1 VLIFFKT
8 LAYFY
13 KVAIKFFSKIKKIIG
28 EIIMAKHQ
36 FQTEVGQLLHLMTHS
51 LYSNKEIFIRE
62 LVSNSSDAIDKL
74 NYLRLTDENLKD
86 AYADWK
92 GEVNITFDEADKSL
106 TIIDN
111 GVGMNDE
118 DLIASIGTIAKSGTK
133 SFVEAL
139 TGDAKKDSNLIGQFG
154 VGFYSVFM
162 VASRVDVIS
171 KKAGEEVAYKWS
183 SDGTGEFDLAP
194 CTKES
199 SGTVIYIK
207 LKDEEASE
215 FADKHRIKNIVG
227 KYSNHIA
234 YPIFLNYKEEV
245 TETLSEED
253 KKAGKEAAKSIE
265 DKREKINEAT
275 ALWMQAKAKLKA
287 DEYNDF
293 YKSIS
298 HDSTD
303 PMLTIHTKVEGVNEY
318 TTLFYIPKTAP
329 MDMYRA
335 DFQPGVKLYVKR
347 VFITDSEKELL
358 PTYLRF
364 VRGIID
370 SEDLPLNVS
379 REILQEN
386 RVLANIKQSSVKKIL
401 SEIKKL
407 AKDEEKYAEFI
418 AQYIRPLKEGVYQ
431 DHMNK
436 EAILDLL
443 RYKSSTIEKMTS
455 LEAYKERADSEQK
468 AIYYIV
474 GENEKILRSSPLLES
489 YNKNNIEVLIL
500 DDKEIDEII
509 TPTMGA
515 YKEWE
520 FKDITACEPPKV
532 EQTEEA
538 KKEVEEK
545 FESILAKI
553 KDKLG
558 DAVKEVKITNRLS
571 ESPSCVV
578 KDVADGQM
586 AQMMQMMRAMGQEMP
601 ESAPILEINPE
612 HEIVKKL
619 NGCPDD
625 STIEDVSWILLDQ
638 AKLSEGMEITDTVAF
653 AKRLSRITAK
663 AL

>member
-1 VLIFFKT
+1 
-8 LAYFY
+8 
-13 KVAIKFFSKIKKIIG
+13 
-28 EIIMAKHQ
+28 MAKHQ

-62 LVSNSSDAIDKL
+62 LVSNASDAIDKL

-86 AYADWK
+86 KYADWK
-92 GEVNITFDEADKSL
+92 GEINISFDEKDKSL
-106 TIIDN
+106 SIIDN
-111 GVGMNDE
+111 GIGMNE
-118 DLIASIGTIAKSGTK
+118 ADLIASIGTIAKSGTK

-162 VASRVDVIS
+162 VADKVDVIS
-171 KKAGEEVAYKWS
+171 KKAGEEQAYKWS
-183 SDGTGEFDLAP
+183 STGTGEFDLTP

-199 SGTVIYIK
+199 NGTVIYIK
-207 LKDEEASE
+207 LKDEEAGE
-215 FADKHRIKNIVG
+215 FASKYRIKNIVE

-234 YPIFLNYKEEV
+234 YPIFLNYDEEV
-245 TETLSEED
+245 SEPLSEED
-253 KKAGKEAAKSIE
+253 EKAGKKPEKKIE
-265 DKREKINEAT
+265 RKHEQINAAT
-275 ALWMQAKAKLKA
+275 ALWMQPKAKLKEQ
-287 DEYNDF
+287 DYNDF

-298 HDSTD
+298 HDSSD
-303 PMLTIHTKVEGVNEY
+303 PMLTIHTKTEGVNEY
-318 TTLFYIPKTAP
+318 TTLFYIPKIAP

-335 DFQPGVKLYVKR
+335 DFQSGVKLYVKR
-347 VFITDSEKELL
+347 VFITDDEKELL
-358 PTYLRF
+358 PIYLRF

-386 RVLANIKQSSVKKIL
+386 RILANIKQSSVKKIL

-407 AKDEEKYAEFI
+407 SKDEEKYAEFV

-431 DHMNK
+431 DYTNK
-436 EAILDLL
+436 EAILELL
-443 RYKSSTIEKMTS
+443 RYKSTKTEIGKMTS
-455 LEAYKERADSEQK
+455 LEAYKERANSEQK

-474 GENEKILRSSPLLES
+474 GENEKVLRNSPLLES
-489 YNKNNIEVLIL
+489 YKKNDIEVLIL

-509 TPTMGA
+509 TPAIGVF
-515 YKEWE
+515 KEWE
-520 FKDITACEPPKV
+520 FKDITAIEPPKV
-532 EQTEEA
+532 EQSEEE

-545 FESILAKI
+545 FQDILTKI

-558 DAVKEVKITNRLS
+558 DAVKDVKVTSRLS

-578 KDVADGQM
+578 KDAADAQM
-586 AQMMQMMRAMGQEMP
+586 AAMAHMFRAMGQAMP

-619 NGCPDD
+619 NGCADE

-638 AKLSEGMEITDTVAF
+638 AKLSEGIEITDTVAF
-653 AKRLSRITAK
+653 AQRLSRITAK

>member
-1 VLIFFKT
+1 
-8 LAYFY
+8 
-13 KVAIKFFSKIKKIIG
+13 
-28 EIIMAKHQ
+28 MAKHQ
-36 FQTEVGQLLHLMTHS
+36 FQTEVGQLLQLMTHS

-62 LVSNSSDAIDKL
+62 LVSNASDAIDKL
-74 NYLRLTDENLKD
+74 NYLKLTDEKIKSALPE
-86 AYADWK
+86 DWA
-92 GEVNITFDEADKSL
+92 GQVTITFDKEDKSL

-111 GVGMNDE
+111 GIGMNEE

-133 SFVEAL
+133 SFVEAM

-162 VASRVDVIS
+162 VASHVDVIS
-171 KKAGEEVAYKWS
+171 KKAGEDTGYKWS

-207 LKDEEASE
+207 LKDEEAEE
-215 FADKHRIKNIVG
+215 FATKERIENIVT

-234 YPIFLNYKEEV
+234 YPIFLSYKEEV

-253 KKAGKEAAKSIE
+253 EKAGKEAKKTIE
-265 DKREKINEAT
+265 DRNEKINEAT
-275 ALWMQAKAKLKA
+275 ALWMQPKSKLKA
-287 DEYNDF
+287 DEYNAF

-298 HDSTD
+298 HDSQD
-303 PMLTIHTKVEGVNEY
+303 PMATIHTKAEGVNEY

-335 DFQPGVKLYVKR
+335 DYQPGVKLYVKR

-386 RVLANIKQSSVKKIL
+386 RVMANIKQASVKKIL
-401 SEIKKL
+401 NEIKKMS
-407 AKDEEKYAEFI
+407 KDEEKYAEFI
-418 AQYIRPLKEGVYQ
+418 EQYNRALKEGAYQ
-431 DHMNK
+431 DFTNK
-436 EAILDLL
+436 EAILELI
-443 RYKSSTIEKMTS
+443 RFKSSSSDKMTS
-455 LEAYKERADSEQK
+455 LKAYKEAADIEQK

-474 GENEKILRSSPLLES
+474 GENENILRNSPLLEA
-489 YNKNNIEVLIL
+489 YKKNNIEVLIL

-509 TPTMGA
+509 TPMYGA
-515 YKEWE
+515 YQDWE
-520 FKDITACEPPKV
+520 FKDITTAEAPKV
-532 EQTEEA
+532 EQSDED

-545 FESILAKI
+545 FEDITKKI
-553 KDKLG
+553 KEILG
-558 DAVKEVKITNRLS
+558 DAVTDVRVTTRLS
-571 ESPSCVV
+571 QSPSCVV
-578 KDVADGQM
+578 KDAGDAQMAQM
-586 AQMMQMMRAMGQEMP
+586 AQMMKAMGQAMP
-601 ESAPILEINPE
+601 DSAPILEINPD
-612 HEIVKKL
+612 HEIVTKL
-619 NGCPDD
+619 NGLNDD
-625 STIEDVSWILLDQ
+625 ALVSDVSWVLLDQ
-638 AKLSEGMEITDTVAF
+638 AKLSEGMEITDAVAF
-653 AKRLSRITAK
+653 AQRLNRITAK

>member
-1 VLIFFKT
+1 
-8 LAYFY
+8 
-13 KVAIKFFSKIKKIIG
+13 
-28 EIIMAKHQ
+28 MAKHQ

-62 LVSNSSDAIDKL
+62 LVSNASDAIDKL
-74 NYLRLTDENLKD
+74 NYLKLTDDKLKEQ
-86 AYADWK
+86 YADWS
-92 GEVNITFDEADKSL
+92 GEINISFDEADKSL

-111 GVGMNDE
+111 GIGMNEE

-162 VASRVDVIS
+162 VASKVDVIS
-171 KKAGEEVAYKWS
+171 KKAGEETAYKWS
-183 SDGTGEFDLAP
+183 SDGTGEFDLSP

-207 LKDEEASE
+207 LKDEEAEE
-215 FADKHRIKNIVG
+215 FASKARIENIIG

-234 YPIFLNYKEEV
+234 YPIFLNYSEEV
-245 TETLSEED
+245 EEKLSEED
-253 KKAGKEAAKSIE
+253 KKAGKEAKKTVE
-265 DKREKINEAT
+265 KRHEKINEAT
-275 ALWMQAKAKLKA
+275 ALWMQPKSKVKEE
-287 DEYNDF
+287 EYNDF

-298 HDSTD
+298 HDSQD
-303 PMLTIHTKVEGVNEY
+303 PLVTIHTKAEGVNEY

-335 DFQPGVKLYVKR
+335 DYQPGVKLYVKR
-347 VFITDSEKELL
+347 VFITDDEKELL

-386 RVLANIKQSSVKKIL
+386 RILANIKQSSVKKIL

-407 AKDEEKYAEFI
+407 SKDEEKYAEFI
-418 AQYIRPLKEGVYQ
+418 EQYNRPLKEGAYQ
-431 DHMNK
+431 DFTNK
-436 EAILDLL
+436 DKILELIRFKSTKAEAG
-443 RYKSSTIEKMTS
+443 KMTS
-455 LEAYKERADSEQK
+455 LEAYKEAADSEQK
-468 AIYYIV
+468 AIFYIV
-474 GENEKILRSSPLLES
+474 GENEKVLRNSPLLEA
-489 YNKNNIEVLIL
+489 YKKNDIEVLIL
-500 DDKEIDEII
+500 DDKEIDEIV
-509 TPTMGA
+509 TPMYGA

-520 FKDITACEPPKV
+520 FKDITACEAPKV
-532 EQTEEA
+532 EQSEEE

-545 FESILAKI
+545 FEDITKKI
-553 KDKLG
+553 KDILG
-558 DAVKEVKITNRLS
+558 ESVSDVRVTNRLS

-578 KDVADGQM
+578 KDAGDAQM
-586 AQMMQMMRAMGQEMP
+586 AQMAQMMRAMGQEMP
-601 ESAPILEINPE
+601 ETAPILEINPD
-612 HEIVKKL
+612 HEIVTKL
-619 NGCPDD
+619 NGLADD
-625 STIEDVSWILLDQ
+625 KMVEDVSWVLLDQ
-638 AKLSEGMEITDTVAF
+638 AKLSEGMEITDAVAF
-653 AKRLSRITAK
+653 AQRLSRITAK

>member
-1 VLIFFKT
+1 
-8 LAYFY
+8 
-13 KVAIKFFSKIKKIIG
+13 
-28 EIIMAKHQ
+28 MAKHQ

-62 LVSNSSDAIDKL
+62 LVSNASDAIDKL
-74 NYLRLTDENLKD
+74 NYLKLTDDNMKSKLPEN
-86 AYADWK
+86 WK
-92 GEVNITFDEADKSL
+92 GEINIAFDEEDKSI
-106 TIIDN
+106 TIVDN
-111 GVGMNDE
+111 GIGMNDE

-162 VASRVDVIS
+162 VASNVDVIS
-171 KKAGEEVAYKWS
+171 KKAGEDQAYKWS
-183 SDGTGEFDLAP
+183 STGTGEFEIIP
-194 CTKES
+194 VTKES
-199 SGTVIYIK
+199 NGTVIYIK

-215 FADKHRIKNIVG
+215 FASKFRIKNIIE

-234 YPIFLNYKEEV
+234 YPIFLNYQEEV
-245 TETLSEED
+245 EEELSEED
-253 KKAGKEAAKSIE
+253 KKAGKEAKKTKE
-265 DKREKINEAT
+265 KRHEQINAAT
-275 ALWMQAKAKLKA
+275 ALWTQPKAKLKQE
-287 DEYNDF
+287 DYNEF

-298 HDSTD
+298 HDSQD
-303 PMLTIHTKVEGVNEY
+303 PMATIHTRAEGVNEY

-335 DFQPGVKLYVKR
+335 DYQPGVKLYVKR
-347 VFITDSEKELL
+347 VFITDDEKELL

-386 RVLANIKQSSVKKIL
+386 RILANIKQGSVKKIL

-407 AKDEEKYAEFI
+407 AKDEEKYKEFI
-418 AQYIRPLKEGVYQ
+418 AQYNRPLKEGAYQ
-431 DHMNK
+431 DFTNK
-436 EAILDLL
+436 ETILDLI
-443 RYKSSTIEKMTS
+443 RYKSTKTKDGEMTS
-455 LEAYKERADSEQK
+455 LAAYKDAADSEQK

-474 GENEKILRSSPLLES
+474 GENEKVLRNSPLLES
-489 YNKNNIEVLIL
+489 YKKNDIEVLIL

-509 TPTMGA
+509 TPTLGA

-520 FKDITACEPPKV
+520 FKDITSVEPPKV
-532 EQTEEA
+532 EQSEEE

-545 FESILAKI
+545 FQDITKKI
-553 KDKLG
+553 KDILG
-558 DAVKEVKITNRLS
+558 ESVKEVKVTNRLS
-571 ESPSCVV
+571 DSPSCVV
-578 KDVADGQM
+578 KDAGDAQM
-586 AQMMQMMRAMGQEMP
+586 AQMMQMMRAMGQELP
-601 ESAPILEINPE
+601 ETVPILEINPD

-625 STIEDVSWILLDQ
+625 KMIDDVSWVLLDQ
-638 AKLSEGMEITDTVAF
+638 AKLSEGMEITDAVAF
-653 AKRLSRITAK
+653 AQRLSRITAK

>member
-1 VLIFFKT
+1 
-8 LAYFY
+8 
-13 KVAIKFFSKIKKIIG
+13 
-28 EIIMAKHQ
+28 MAKHQ

-62 LVSNSSDAIDKL
+62 LVSNASDAIDKL

-86 AYADWK
+86 KYADWK
-92 GEVNITFDEADKSL
+92 GEINISFDEKDKSL
-106 TIIDN
+106 SIIDN
-111 GVGMNDE
+111 GIGMNE
-118 DLIASIGTIAKSGTK
+118 ADLIASIGTIAKSGTK

-162 VASRVDVIS
+162 VADKVDVIS
-171 KKAGEEVAYKWS
+171 KKAGEEQAYKWS
-183 SDGTGEFDLAP
+183 STGTGEFDLTP

-199 SGTVIYIK
+199 NGTVIYIK
-207 LKDEEASE
+207 LKDEEAGE
-215 FADKHRIKNIVG
+215 FASKYRIKNIVE

-234 YPIFLNYKEEV
+234 YPIFLNYDEEV
-245 TETLSEED
+245 SEPLSEED
-253 KKAGKEAAKSIE
+253 EKAGKKPEKKIE
-265 DKREKINEAT
+265 RKHEQINAAT
-275 ALWMQAKAKLKA
+275 ALWMQPKAKLKEQ
-287 DEYNDF
+287 DYNDF

-298 HDSTD
+298 HDSSD
-303 PMLTIHTKVEGVNEY
+303 PMLTIHTKTEGVNEY
-318 TTLFYIPKTAP
+318 TTLFYIPKIAP

-335 DFQPGVKLYVKR
+335 DFQSGVKLYVKR
-347 VFITDSEKELL
+347 VFITDDEKELL
-358 PTYLRF
+358 PIYLRF

-386 RVLANIKQSSVKKIL
+386 RILANIKQSSVKKIL

-407 AKDEEKYAEFI
+407 SKDEEKYAEFV

-431 DHMNK
+431 DYTNK
-436 EAILDLL
+436 EVILELL
-443 RYKSSTIEKMTS
+443 RYKSTKTEIGKMTS
-455 LEAYKERADSEQK
+455 LESYKERANSEQK

-474 GENEKILRSSPLLES
+474 GENEKVLRNSPLLES
-489 YNKNNIEVLIL
+489 YKKNDIEVLIL

-509 TPTMGA
+509 TPAIGA
-515 YKEWE
+515 FKEWE
-520 FKDITACEPPKV
+520 FKDITAIEPPKV
-532 EQTEEA
+532 EQSEEE

-545 FESILAKI
+545 FQDILTKI

-558 DAVKEVKITNRLS
+558 DAVKDVKVTSRLS

-578 KDVADGQM
+578 KDAADAQM
-586 AQMMQMMRAMGQEMP
+586 AAMAHMFRAMGQAMP

-619 NGCPDD
+619 NGCADEA
-625 STIEDVSWILLDQ
+625 TIEDVSWILLDQ
-638 AKLSEGMEITDTVAF
+638 AKLSEGIEITDTVAF
-653 AKRLSRITAK
+653 AQRLSRITAK

>member
-1 VLIFFKT
+1 
-8 LAYFY
+8 
-13 KVAIKFFSKIKKIIG
+13 
-28 EIIMAKHQ
+28 MAKHQ

-62 LVSNSSDAIDKL
+62 LVSNASDAIDKL
-74 NYLRLTDENLKD
+74 NYLRLTDENLKNK
-86 AYADWK
+86 YADWK
-92 GEVNITFDEADKSL
+92 GEINISFDEKDKSL
-106 TIIDN
+106 SIIDN
-111 GVGMNDE
+111 GIGMNE
-118 DLIASIGTIAKSGTK
+118 ADLIASIGTIAKSGTK

-162 VASRVDVIS
+162 VADKVDVIS
-171 KKAGEEVAYKWS
+171 KKAGEEQAYKWS
-183 SDGTGEFDLAP
+183 STGTGEFDLTP

-199 SGTVIYIK
+199 NGTVIYIK
-207 LKDEEASE
+207 LKDEEAGE
-215 FADKHRIKNIVG
+215 FASKYRIKNIVE

-234 YPIFLNYKEEV
+234 YPIFLNYDEEV
-245 TETLSEED
+245 SKPLSEED
-253 KKAGKEAAKSIE
+253 EKAGKKPEKKIE
-265 DKREKINEAT
+265 RKHEQINAAT
-275 ALWMQAKAKLKA
+275 ALWMQPKAKLKEQ
-287 DEYNDF
+287 DYNDF

-298 HDSTD
+298 HDSSD
-303 PMLTIHTKVEGVNEY
+303 PMLTIHTKTEGVNEY
-318 TTLFYIPKTAP
+318 TTLFYIPKIAP

-335 DFQPGVKLYVKR
+335 DFQSGVKLYVKR
-347 VFITDSEKELL
+347 VFITDDEKELL
-358 PTYLRF
+358 PIYLRF

-386 RVLANIKQSSVKKIL
+386 RILANIKQSSVKKIL

-407 AKDEEKYAEFI
+407 SKDEEKYAEFV

-431 DHMNK
+431 DYTNK
-436 EAILDLL
+436 EAILELL
-443 RYKSSTIEKMTS
+443 RYKSSKTEIGKMTS
-455 LEAYKERADSEQK
+455 LEAYKERANSEQK

-474 GENEKILRSSPLLES
+474 GENEKVLRNSPLLES
-489 YNKNNIEVLIL
+489 YKKNDIEVLIL

-509 TPTMGA
+509 TPAIGVF
-515 YKEWE
+515 KEWE
-520 FKDITACEPPKV
+520 FKDITAIEPPKV
-532 EQTEEA
+532 EQSEEE

-545 FESILAKI
+545 FQDILSKI

-558 DAVKEVKITNRLS
+558 DAVKDVKVTSRLS

-578 KDVADGQM
+578 KDAADAQM
-586 AQMMQMMRAMGQEMP
+586 AAMAHMFRAMGQAMP

-619 NGCPDD
+619 NGCADEA
-625 STIEDVSWILLDQ
+625 TIEDVSWILLDQ

-653 AKRLSRITAK
+653 AQRLSRITAK